1 MAQTQAAQPRN
12 TKQKDAI
19 RSAFHLADRPLSPE
33 EVLAAVREEGF
44 GISLATVYRNINA
57 FVQDGWLATIAI
69 PGQPARY
76 EVAGKEHHHHF
87 QCTVCGKLYE
97 LQGCTFHGK
106 PKLPRGFSATSHEYF
121 VYGVCADCR
130 S

>member
-1 MAQTQAAQPRN
+1 MTKTHTAQPRN

-19 RSAFHLADRPLSPE
+19 RLAFHTANRPLSPE
-33 EVLAAVREEGF
+33 EVMEAVREDAC

-57 FVQDGWLATIAI
+57 FVEDGWLTTVEI
-69 PGQPARY
+69 PGQSSRY

-87 QCTVCGKLYE
+87 QCTVCGTLYE
-97 LQGCTFHGK
+97 LRGCVFHGK
-106 PKLPRGFSATSHEYF
+106 TKLPRGFLATGHEYF
-121 VYGVCADCR
+121 VYGICVDCR